1 MGRSTRVR
9 SPDDVALPKP
19 PLFPAAWRYAS
30 NGGRVTASARNLTA
44 EYTDGEVAMYRPYS
58 GRAHPSP
65 AGKLSSAARRSANA
79 ARLARS
85 TLGNGPAGFES
96 GLLWAPGRDPGIK
109 AVANDLT
116 RWFRL
121 RASLGMG
128 K

>member
-1 MGRSTRVR
+1 
-9 SPDDVALPKP
+9 
-19 PLFPAAWRYAS
+19 
-30 NGGRVTASARNLTA
+30 
-44 EYTDGEVAMYRPYS
+44 MYRPYS

-65 AGKLSSAARRSANA
+65 AGKPSSAARRSANA

-85 TLGNGPAGFES
+85 TLGNAPVGFEFDA
-96 GLLWAPGRDPGIK
+96 LWAPGRDPGIK

-116 RWFRL
+116 RWFRF